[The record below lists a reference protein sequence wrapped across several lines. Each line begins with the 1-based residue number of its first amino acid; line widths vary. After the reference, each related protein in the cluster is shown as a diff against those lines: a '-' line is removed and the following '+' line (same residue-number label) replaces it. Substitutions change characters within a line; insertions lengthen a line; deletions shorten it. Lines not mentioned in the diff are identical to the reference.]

1 MSRDALFST
10 PAEKAF
16 HQQQAALLSPEEIQ
30 ALLDAAP
37 SEQERCHRRQI
48 LEDILARQLRD
59 GLRSCAPLPDRAKQF
74 APFDALTGYEE
85 LVQSVCEED
94 ARFGF
99 WTPDTMG

>member
-1 MSRDALFST
+1 MSRGT
-10 PAEKAF
+10 PLSSAAEKAF
-16 HQQQAALLSPEEIQ
+16 HHQQASCVSQEEIQ

-48 LEDILARQLRD
+48 LEDIVARQAKD
-59 GLRSCAPLPDRAKQF
+59 GLRSCAPLSDRAKQF